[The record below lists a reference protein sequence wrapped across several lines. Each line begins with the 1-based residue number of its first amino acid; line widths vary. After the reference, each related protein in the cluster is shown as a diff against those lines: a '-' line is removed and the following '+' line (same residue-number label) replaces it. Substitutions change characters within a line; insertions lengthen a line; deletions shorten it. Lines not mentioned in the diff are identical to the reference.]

1 MMNIGGIMLL
11 LFVIGLIAL
20 IMYEVHLY
28 DQRMEENNKSTIEKL
43 YKMRR
48 K

>member
-1 MMNIGGIMLL
+1 MNIGGIMLL
-11 LFVIGLIAL
+11 LFVIGLIVF
-20 IMYEVHLY
+20 IMYEVYLY

>member
-1 MMNIGGIMLL
+1 MNIVGSMLL
-11 LFVIGLIAL
+11 LFVIGVIAL

-28 DQRMEENNKSTIEKL
+28 DQRVEENNKSTIEKL